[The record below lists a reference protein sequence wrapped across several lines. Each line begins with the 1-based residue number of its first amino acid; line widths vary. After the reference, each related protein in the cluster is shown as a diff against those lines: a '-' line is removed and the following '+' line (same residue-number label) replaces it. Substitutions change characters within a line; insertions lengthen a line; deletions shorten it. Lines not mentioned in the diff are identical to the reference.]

1 MATEQLP
8 GWPKKALVK
17 RVRSHLWV
25 FGIRPRGE
33 PWRLAWKW
41 AYDISQSYYHPR
53 WPLPSEIASQYV
65 LLLLHHMK
73 ASVGLKLP
81 YRADTVMP
89 NSVQQLLSVSLD
101 LTMQLKLEHK
111 E

>member
-25 FGIRPRGE
+25 FGIRPKHE
-33 PWRLAWKW
+33 PWRLTWQW
-41 AYDISQSYYHPR
+41 AYEISQSYYHPR

-73 ASVGLKLP
+73 TSVGLKLP
-81 YRADTVMP
+81 HRANKVVP
-89 NSVQQLLSVSLD
+89 SCVQAMLGESTDLNASLR
-101 LTMQLKLEHK
+101 LEQK
-111 E
+111 